1 MKGASQKVANDFTP
15 KKSVVWWW
23 ESSFRIMY
31 NESEKY
37 RISHPSE

>member
-1 MKGASQKVANDFTP
+1 MKGASQNVANDFTP
-15 KKSVVWWW
+15 KKIVVWW